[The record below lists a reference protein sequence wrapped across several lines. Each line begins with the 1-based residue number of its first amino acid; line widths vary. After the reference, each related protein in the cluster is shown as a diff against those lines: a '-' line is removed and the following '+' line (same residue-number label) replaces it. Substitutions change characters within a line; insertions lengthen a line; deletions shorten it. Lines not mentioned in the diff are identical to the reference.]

1 MEPQRLALSIYTT
14 KGPIR
19 PSVKARPSSSS
30 SWNRN
35 KKNDRDTTATSSDPM
50 PFLNDC
56 RKTKSIKKPIANRSY
71 KHKLQANSTIFCKL
85 RTEGIHRVIYSFL
98 QTNEE
103 EQFNQVQPSEH
114 LITCNPGHKSNG
126 DDDDDRHVFTKSCKN
141 DDYIYSNTIHRA
153 ALPSNELPFTRLT
166 SAGFDSTQQ
175 CWIATQ
181 SPAQAYYISTWFGA
195 LIVLR
200 KNFRN
205 MVLQSS
211 VF

>member
-85 RTEGIHRVIYSFL
+85 RTEGIHRVICSFL

-103 EQFNQVQPSEH
+103 EQFNRVQPSEH
-114 LITCNPGHKSNG
+114 LITSNPGHKSNG
-126 DDDDDRHVFTKSCKN
+126 DDDDDDRHVFTHELQKMM
-141 DDYIYSNTIHRA
+141 ITSNTIHRA
-153 ALPSNELPFTRLT
+153 ALPSNELPSTGLT

-195 LIVLR
+195 LVVL
-200 KNFRN
+200 
-205 MVLQSS
+205 
-211 VF
+211 